1 MIGLF
6 ITLIISLAFLFSE
19 EVKKFFKDKFESTKL
34 ANVAV
39 ISIGTIGILFFIICT
54 LLLFLKWDEVTTFG
68 RINLF

>member
-19 EVKKFFKDKFESTKL
+19 EVKKIFKEKFKSTKF
-34 ANVAV
+34 ANFAV